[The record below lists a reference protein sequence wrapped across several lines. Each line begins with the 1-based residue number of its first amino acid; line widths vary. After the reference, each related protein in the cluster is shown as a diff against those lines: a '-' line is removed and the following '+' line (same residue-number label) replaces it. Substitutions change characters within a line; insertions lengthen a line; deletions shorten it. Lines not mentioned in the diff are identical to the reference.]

1 MLFGDYLPE
10 RWIWASM
17 NDYYHV
23 YAVIELTLI
32 SVLRSTY
39 ICMPHNDVTTRDL
52 FASLSNSWAV
62 TSFVFCASSFAR
74 PSLCPRLN
82 SLDYLLLQ
90 CSIQLAC
97 YHTDHRELN
106 TVLVS
111 LVSSDKMA
119 DGGWSTIESD
129 EVSFSTTQVCTHW
142 GIQANSE
149 QGVFTSLIENL
160 GVKGAQFEEL
170 ISLDADTIR
179 SLRYPP
185 QSLNCTI
192 PCHTAA
198 Y

>member
-1 MLFGDYLPE
+1 
-10 RWIWASM
+10 
-17 NDYYHV
+17 
-23 YAVIELTLI
+23 
-32 SVLRSTY
+32 
-39 ICMPHNDVTTRDL
+39 MPHNDVTTRDL

-179 SLRYPP
+179 SLRYP
-185 QSLNCTI
+185 SLLSPYSLSTV
-192 PCHTAA
+192 PVSSKLTRKKKKKMKTAPSTA
-198 Y
+198 